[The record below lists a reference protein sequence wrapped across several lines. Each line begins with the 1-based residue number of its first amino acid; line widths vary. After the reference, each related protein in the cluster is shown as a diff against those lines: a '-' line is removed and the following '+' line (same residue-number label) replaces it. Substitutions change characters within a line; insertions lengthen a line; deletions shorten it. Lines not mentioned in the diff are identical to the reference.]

1 MGFVLQ
7 GLSYARTASH
17 RIASHRALQEIY
29 TALDPAQQRKLLEAR
44 PAAAPSPDSEL
55 LPPPPDPAAPRAARP
70 RADAAAGGGGARAS
84 ANEPQALVDAS
95 HLETKLAL
103 DDAQAAGLSPSSV
116 PGFPLFRAGLSPSSV
131 PGIRSGSFPPVGG
144 FGCDARAH
152 AVVHPARIES
162 TETDAPAR

>member
-1 MGFVLQ
+1 MLC
-7 GLSYARTASH
+7 SARTASH

-103 DDAQAAGLSPSSV
+103 DDAQAAGLP
-116 PGFPLFRAGLSPSSV
+116 PLPCRAFPLFRAGHSLRFVSA
-131 PGIRSGSFPPVGG
+131 GRWLGG
-144 FGCDARAH
+144 DARAH